1 MSLSKSAWKNF
12 FVLKNISKVVRV
24 LTISDVLMVSGFGLI
39 APIFAVFIDDSIQ
52 GGTVEVA
59 GIASAIFLIVK
70 SIGQIPVASL
80 VDKIKGEKDDFWA
93 MLVGSFAISLIPL
106 FYLLVNTPFEL
117 YVVQFFYGLA
127 AAIVFPAWMAI
138 FTRHIDKQREGI
150 EWGVYQTLVDI
161 GSAVTASLGGFIAFR
176 YGFDNLSVLV
186 SILSFVG
193 SFYLFGVYNKMR
205 INKES

>member
-12 FVLKNISKVVRV
+12 FVLKNINKVVRV
-24 LTISDVLMVSGFGLI
+24 LTISDVLMISGFGLI
-39 APIFAVFIDDSIQ
+39 APIFAIFINDSIR
-52 GGTVEVA
+52 GGTIEVA
-59 GIASAIFLIVK
+59 GIASAVYLIVK
-70 SIGQIPVASL
+70 SIGQIPAASL

-93 MLVGSFAISLIPL
+93 MLIGSLVISVVPL
-106 FYLLVNTPFEL
+106 CYLLISTPFQL

-127 AAIVFPAWMAI
+127 AAIIFPAWMAI

-176 YGFDNLSVLV
+176 YGFDNLFILV

-193 SFYLFGVYNKMR
+193 SFYLVGVYHKMR
-205 INKES
+205 VGKV